1 MASNMKTL
9 FIAISYLLFSNA
21 ILLGVSGDAPCGNT
35 SIFSVAWGL
44 TSCVDAAKNPSVKP
58 PRSCC
63 TKTADIFSRT
73 SASCIC
79 SVFLSPLA
87 KQVGIKPAVAIT
99 IPKRCGLKK
108 RPVGYKCGRKNSTL

>member
-1 MASNMKTL
+1 MTSNMKTL

-21 ILLGVSGDAPCGNT
+21 ILLGVSGDGACGNT

-63 TKTADIFSRT
+63 AKTADIFSKT
-73 SASCIC
+73 SAGCIC
-79 SVFLSPLA
+79 SVFFSPHA
-87 KQVGIKPAVAIT
+87 RQVGIKPAVAIT
-99 IPKRCGLKK
+99 ILKRCGLKNQ
-108 RPVGYKCGRKNSTL
+108 PVGYRC

>member
-21 ILLGVSGDAPCGNT
+21 ILLGVNADGPCGNT
-35 SIFSVAWGL
+35 SIFSLAWNL
-44 TSCVDAAKNPSVKP
+44 TSCVHAAKNPS
-58 PRSCC
+58 
-63 TKTADIFSRT
+63 T
-73 SASCIC
+73 SAGCIC
-79 SVFLSPLA
+79 SVFLSPLV

-108 RPVGYKCGRKNSTL
+108 RPVG